1 MKKCKHSILTLH
13 SKKTEITQ
21 TVYRSGSKPKCVAEK
36 RLVYET
42 LALLNTVV
50 YISGRTFTHAFVY
63 AVKSLVTTNIVNK
76 IIENNIHMCKDQ
88 EDDAFTLLSS
98 IGQILNEVE
107 LAVKAMGKCGVNK
120 DALDEDVD
128 VIDEDINQRTK
139 SNEERDTISVFAEI

>member
-1 MKKCKHSILTLH
+1 MKKQFWILEIVRRDWCLALYHGLLGKHLVAIDKGVELLNHFFAQCPVPRTIVSFACQGNYIGMAKKCKHSILALH

-21 TVYRSGSKPKCVAEK
+21 AVYRSGSKPKCVAEK

-76 IIENNIHMCKDQ
+76 IIENNIHMCKD
-88 EDDAFTLLSS
+88 
-98 IGQILNEVE
+98 
-107 LAVKAMGKCGVNK
+107 
-120 DALDEDVD
+120 
-128 VIDEDINQRTK
+128 
-139 SNEERDTISVFAEI
+139 